1 MAAVFRGL
9 ELLDSAIGYA
19 VASAELAAPRLLS
32 HPTPCAAWDLAALL
46 GHVSDSADALREAIS
61 AGRVGS
67 GGTPREAD
75 PARQLRERLAAL
87 LAATAA
93 TAATVAYPPPR
104 RPVAIGDREL
114 TASMVILAGAMEIAV
129 HGWDI
134 ADACGHA
141 RPVPPDLAAVL
152 LATAPLLVTADIRPG
167 LFAGPVPLRGPASPG
182 DELVAFLGR
191 RPVRGEFGRS
201 AWSA

>member
-1 MAAVFRGL
+1 MAALTRGL
-9 ELLDSAIGYA
+9 EQLESAIGYA
-19 VASAELAAPRLLS
+19 VASAAMVTPRLLAR
-32 HPTPCAAWDLAALL
+32 PTPCAAWDLAALL
-46 GHVSDSADALREAIS
+46 GHVSDSADALREALS
-61 AGRVGS
+61 AGRVGG

-75 PARQLRERLAAL
+75 PVRQLRERLAAL

-93 TAATVAYPPPR
+93 SAATSPPG

-114 TASMVILAGAMEIAV
+114 TASMVILAGAMEIAI

-134 ADACGHA
+134 AAACGDA

-152 LATAPLLVTADIRPG
+152 LATAPLLVTAEIRPG
-167 LFAGPVPLRGPASPG
+167 LFAGPVPLRTPASPG

-191 RPVRGEFGRS
+191 RPPRGDSGRP